1 MTQPEDKHLTANDKA
16 LRVGLPPGPRFRFL
30 HPVAYGQSPYRFFR
44 KVHARWGDPFTIRT
58 LAITAVTAHPE
69 GIKQIFSGKPEN
81 FYVKLSKSQSRVL
94 GTEGLTSL
102 HGHAHRRARKLIAP
116 IFHGSSLKAL
126 GSMIH
131 ETAVEKLQQWRPG
144 ESLVMREAM
153 LDIGLNVILKTV
165 FGAEDA
171 QRLALFRS
179 AVLDFTRAFGNPIF
193 LLSGL
198 LQLHSDRWP
207 PNQRVDL
214 TRGQLRALIL
224 ENIAARRATGTAD
237 RLDMLSRL
245 MEARFEDGS
254 ALSDESLVDDLIT
267 NLIAGHETSVLTLT
281 WAFAWLGRHPEIAA
295 QLQAEIDTLSDD
307 ANIDEIQKL
316 PFLDAV
322 IKECLRLYP
331 AVRVLSRG

>member
-1 MTQPEDKHLTANDKA
+1 
-16 LRVGLPPGPRFRFL
+16 
-30 HPVAYGQSPYRFFR
+30 
-44 KVHARWGDPFTIRT
+44 
-58 LAITAVTAHPE
+58 
-69 GIKQIFSGKPEN
+69 
-81 FYVKLSKSQSRVL
+81 
-94 GTEGLTSL
+94 
-102 HGHAHRRARKLIAP
+102 
-116 IFHGSSLKAL
+116 
-126 GSMIH
+126 MIH

-331 AVRVLSRG
+331 AVPEAVRMLAQPFELRGWELPAGINVSACSAVLHMTPELYPEPERFRPERFLERRFSGFEYMPFGGGDRICIGNQFGVFEVKIVLAVLLARGRFHLLDEGPVKIARRGFLMGPNTGVRVRFDKRT